1 MYKDFFHQ
9 ICPREWLQDM
19 GKRETSQ
26 LCWWVKMGDIVSL
39 LLGPAEVLTRGLIGL
54 IVGLGLYALEIWLI
68 YEIIT
73 SVPPRVKNLV
83 DTIDEEATMR
93 GMQYYGMRHRIYSA
107 LLQVFLPLLLI
118 AASYLSIC
126 VFLDALRQVIPL
138 LPWSWTP

>member
-1 MYKDFFHQ
+1 
-9 ICPREWLQDM
+9 
-19 GKRETSQ
+19 
-26 LCWWVKMGDIVSL
+26 MGDIVSL
-39 LLGPAEVLTRGLIGL
+39 LLGPAAVLTQGLIGL
-54 IVGLGLYALEIWLI
+54 IVGLGLYALEIWLV

-93 GMQYYGMRHRIYSA
+93 GMQYYGLRHRIYSA

-126 VFLDALRQVIPL
+126 VFLDALKQVIPL